1 MPSSAEARMG
11 VRVALAGLWAG
22 SGGTVDFQA
31 VGLRLPE
38 EPTAQGPASYCR
50 RKGMGAGGESQACQG
65 VRKGGGQRVVRPPPA
80 WGGGRRK
87 SSCPSPATR
96 SDPGFPYRLC
106 GPDAAPVL

>member
-38 EPTAQGPASYCR
+38 EPTAQGPASCCR
-50 RKGMGAGGESQACQG
+50 RKG
-65 VRKGGGQRVVRPPPA
+65 R
-80 WGGGRRK
+80 GGRWREQ
-87 SSCPSPATR
+87 SLTGS
-96 SDPGFPYRLC
+96 
-106 GPDAAPVL
+106 